1 MHDLSF
7 PRSLSTESLLEIVAV
22 AVDLSESEWAE
33 I

>member
-7 PRSLSTESLLEIVAV
+7 PGSLRTECLLEIVAV
-22 AVDLSESEWAE
+22 AVDLSQSERSE

>member
-7 PRSLSTESLLEIVAV
+7 PRSLCTECLLEIEAV
-22 AVDLSESEWAE
+22 AVDLSQSERAE